1 MRVAHPRRA
10 GTVSGRRLG
19 AGGGWPGPEG
29 RGGRGGGQGRADD
42 AGQSRPRAG
51 PAPPPAQ
58 RCPRTPRGRAVGSGG
73 LRRQGRMDLAVDL
86 YLAVPLLFTVLAI
99 VLASVFVR
107 LRGDGGER
115 AAERPREPAAEPAR
129 EGGPGG
135 EAAGAA
141 EGPEDEGSRVPVEE
155 VGAGEEGKEAVAQQR
170 EAAAEPGPAAE
181 PSPAAAESILRQ
193 APPEPRQAP
202 PEPRQ
207 ASPESRPAPPEP
219 RQAPPEPQQAP
230 QEPHQ
235 PPPPE
240 PRQPDHREDAE
251 SKIPPLG
258 ASPGSSLGHTG
269 QAEDVCGH
277 ATLPS
282 HAEEEEVDS
291 ENEKL
296 VVREPEDEDAA
307 DETFSF
313 KYSPGKLRGNQYKS
327 MMSKEELEEEQR
339 PEDYMKLSL
348 ASS

>member
-1 MRVAHPRRA
+1 
-10 GTVSGRRLG
+10 
-19 AGGGWPGPEG
+19 
-29 RGGRGGGQGRADD
+29 
-42 AGQSRPRAG
+42 
-51 PAPPPAQ
+51 
-58 RCPRTPRGRAVGSGG
+58 
-73 LRRQGRMDLAVDL
+73 MDLAVDL

-99 VLASVFVR
+99 VLASVFVK
-107 LRGDGGER
+107 LRGGGGER

-129 EGGPGG
+129 EDGPGG
-135 EAAGAA
+135 EAAGAGPG

-181 PSPAAAESILRQ
+181 PSPVAAESIPRQPPAEPRQ

-207 ASPESRPAPPEP
+207 A
-219 RQAPPEPQQAP
+219 P

-235 PPPPE
+235 PPPE
-240 PRQPDHREDAE
+240 RRQPDHREDVE

-307 DETFSF
+307 DGTFSF

-339 PEDYMKLSL
+339 PRRRCKGAGLLPGKLLGELSTVAQPCPASFSL
-348 ASS
+348 SFHPSPPFHAP